1 MFFIF
6 ASQMKSLRE
15 HIVFRFLCAVLA
27 LHILNI
33 SVDTPDAQPDN
44 IRENLSIND
53 MESIAEIV
61 LEQVLDID
69 NAIPE
74 HDESDNGKINLKTA
88 IDFFVP
94 KFSVE
99 LAVINYYLLNNSS
112 QYKENF
118 YQQFQTEL
126 NSPPPEA

>member
-1 MFFIF
+1 
-6 ASQMKSLRE
+6 MKLLRE
-15 HIVFRFLCAVLA
+15 HIFFRVLWFVLA
-27 LHILNI
+27 LQILNF

-44 IRENLSIND
+44 IREDLSIND
-53 MESIAEIV
+53 MESVVEII

-74 HDESDNGKINLKTA
+74 HDESDNDNGKINLKTA
-88 IDFFVP
+88 IDFFIS

-99 LAVINYYLLNNSS
+99 LADISCSLLNKPS

-118 YQQFQTEL
+118 YKRFNPEL